1 MSKPLQNSSKINA
14 FVICIKIFYDMI
26 PLNCFISDA
35 ALFIMPAP
43 FLMYPLIP
51 FKLKP
56 SGLGDSEK
64 YIKPN
69 LTIILLLIKL
79 CSSLSE
85 PPKCLNLFSI
95 YLPLL
100 AIFCLRTFLAFH
112 LTCPRCRWFCRN
124 TFELV
129 LSYRPYSLSLVVV
142 ERSEV
147 ERASHY

>member
-1 MSKPLQNSSKINA
+1 MNA
-14 FVICIKIFYDMI
+14 FGMFIQIFYDMI

-56 SGLGDSEK
+56 SGLGVSEK
-64 YIKPN
+64 YIEPN
-69 LTIILLLIKL
+69 LTITFLLIKYKHNQIL
-79 CSSLSE
+79 
-85 PPKCLNLFSI
+85 KVFNV

-100 AIFCLRTFLAFH
+100 VVFCLRMFLAFH
-112 LTCPRCRWFCRN
+112 LTCLRCRWFCRN

-129 LSYRPYSLSLVVV
+129 LSYRPCSLSLMVV
-142 ERSEV
+142 EWS
-147 ERASHY
+147 